1 MTFFNPNLTEHSD
14 AAYYSEQSGPSM
26 PHFAVVAEVNLYSLS
41 RANGHTLTPRQSTQK
56 HVLHCL
62 FRSKFSKFYYNSQ
75 TDKIDDKI

>member
-26 PHFAVVAEVNLYSLS
+26 QYVEVVAEVYLYSLS
-41 RANGHTLTPRQSTQK
+41 RPNGHTLTPRQSTRK
-56 HVLHCL
+56 HVLDCL
-62 FRSKFSKFYYNSQ
+62 FRSKFSNFYYNSQ